1 VGNAVSLP
9 KSHSII
15 NHDGM
20 GVTPISQRLLHA
32 IRVSVTFKCRKKRA
46 SSPGKCHAILASRN
60 VDVLQ
65 LQIEKGVA
73 ILRRGGVIAFPTD
86 TVYGLGADAFDS
98 RAVERIYTIK
108 NRPEHRQ
115 FPLLIA
121 DTDRLAALAEPI
133 PEIARFLAGRF
144 WPGGLTLVLP
154 KKDSV
159 SRYLASGPTVAARV
173 PNHPVCLGLI
183 RRLGNPVIGTSANI
197 SGQPPAL
204 TADEVRQQLGGKIDL
219 IIDGGKC
226 PGGRESTVV
235 DVTQEPPTILR
246 EGIIP
251 SHEIDRAYEEYLEAR

>member
-9 KSHSII
+9 KSRTII

-20 GVTPISQRLLHA
+20 GVTPISKRSLHA
-32 IRVSVTFKCRKKRA
+32 MRVYVTFKCLKKRA
-46 SSPGKCHAILASRN
+46 SSPGKCHAILASGN

-65 LQIEKGVA
+65 PQIERGVA

-86 TVYGLGADAFDS
+86 TVYGLGADAFNA
-98 RAVERIYTIK
+98 RAVNRIYTIK

-121 DTDRLAALAEPI
+121 DMDRLAALAEPI
-133 PEIARFLAGRF
+133 PEIARFLAKQF

-159 SRYLASGPTVAARV
+159 SRYLASGPTVAVRV
-173 PNHPVCLGLI
+173 PNHPVCLALI
-183 RRLGNPVIGTSANI
+183 RRLGNPLIGTSANI
-197 SGQPPAL
+197 SGQPVAL
-204 TADEVRQQLGGKIDL
+204 TAEVVRRELGEKIDL
-219 IIDGGKC
+219 IIDGGRC

-246 EGIIP
+246 DGIIP
-251 SHEIDRAYEEYLEAR
+251 SHEIDRAYEEYLEAK